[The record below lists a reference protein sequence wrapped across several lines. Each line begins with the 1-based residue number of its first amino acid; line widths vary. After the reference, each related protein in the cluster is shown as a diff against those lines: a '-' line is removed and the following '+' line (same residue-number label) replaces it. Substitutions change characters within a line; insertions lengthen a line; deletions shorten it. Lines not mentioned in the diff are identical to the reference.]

1 MTDPIL
7 HTRRSW
13 LAYGLLIV
21 YVYMLNAA
29 GPVSNYLRI
38 EFGLSYSMSSI
49 HASAFAL
56 GMVLTGLFGG
66 RLLQKLSLWT
76 AMAVGT
82 AGLGI
87 SGLLLTLFRSPYL
100 TVLSLFFMGAFGTI
114 VLAAYPSIL
123 DEEMGRHSAVGIS
136 EANTLASLF
145 ASLAPLAIGFFA
157 QTSLTWRP
165 AIWIAAGAAL
175 LPGVLLLL
183 RRQPKDGAENPP
195 DPTRGSLPLRFWLLW
210 VVLTLSVSIE
220 FCAIYWSAE
229 FMRISLALP
238 AAQATQ
244 AVSLFLLGMVVG
256 RYLGGHMLKKISAW
270 RILSASIL
278 MGALGFVL
286 FWTAT
291 MPAFGLA
298 GLVLLGLGVANL
310 YPVTLGVA
318 IKSAGSL
325 KDLAGARCTLASGT
339 AILLLPFLL
348 GLLADLGGLD
358 RAFLLIAGLF
368 VVLALVLVAAY
379 RLNHTP
385 ESGGVQPS
393 SNLGG

>member
-114 VLAAYPSIL
+114 VLA
-123 DEEMGRHSAVGIS
+123 
-136 EANTLASLF
+136 
-145 ASLAPLAIGFFA
+145 
-157 QTSLTWRP
+157 
-165 AIWIAAGAAL
+165 
-175 LPGVLLLL
+175 GV
-183 RRQPKDGAENPP
+183 PP
-195 DPTRGSLPLRFWLLW
+195 
-210 VVLTLSVSIE
+210 V
-220 FCAIYWSAE
+220 
-229 FMRISLALP
+229 
-238 AAQATQ
+238 
-244 AVSLFLLGMVVG
+244 
-256 RYLGGHMLKKISAW
+256 
-270 RILSASIL
+270 
-278 MGALGFVL
+278 
-286 FWTAT
+286 
-291 MPAFGLA
+291 
-298 GLVLLGLGVANL
+298 N
-310 YPVTLGVA
+310 
-318 IKSAGSL
+318 
-325 KDLAGARCTLASGT
+325 
-339 AILLLPFLL
+339 
-348 GLLADLGGLD
+348 
-358 RAFLLIAGLF
+358 
-368 VVLALVLVAAY
+368 
-379 RLNHTP
+379 
-385 ESGGVQPS
+385 
-393 SNLGG
+393 